1 MRSYDDIID
10 LPHHTSDSRPHMAMA
25 DRAAQFAPFSALS
38 GYDDAIVE
46 TARRTDS
53 RPLPGEDEL
62 AAMDA
67 QFARILPK
75 LGERP
80 KIALSY
86 FVPDPKK
93 EGGQIVERVAALVKV
108 DAAKRL
114 LVFSDGLTVAMS
126 DVLSLRPEE

>member
-1 MRSYDDIID
+1 
-10 LPHHTSDSRPHMAMA
+10 MAMA

-67 QFARILPK
+67 QFALILPK

-80 KIALSY
+80 KVALSY
-86 FVPDPKK
+86 FVPDRKK

-126 DVLSLRPEE
+126 DVLSLRLEE

>member
-10 LPHHTSDSRPHMAMA
+10 LPHHVSDRRPRMAMA

-67 QFARILPK
+67 QFALILPK

-80 KIALSY
+80 KVALSY
-86 FVPDPKK
+86 FVPDRKK

-126 DVLSLRPEE
+126 DVLSLRLEE